1 MTKDSNMKITTG
13 NNDDKD
19 NENNNSNKKKL
30 DNTILEECIEK
41 KSWLAA
47 IPQL

>member
-1 MTKDSNMKITTG
+1 MTKDSNMKITMG

-41 KSWLAA
+41 KS
-47 IPQL
+47 

>member
-41 KSWLAA
+41 KS
-47 IPQL
+47 